1 MKYIK
6 TFENNDDK
14 IETYYKRK
22 YVINNDFTDL
32 YDAINDI
39 DKYIKDYEIYYKN
52 DENGYFF
59 IIYAFIKKCEYTNSR
74 QLFNMNFLRDYTI
87 NSKTNTSD
95 VELVK
100 YYIENTDYTHII
112 DKTNIEIEVAANKFN
127 I

>member
-1 MKYIK
+1 
-6 TFENNDDK
+6 
-14 IETYYKRK
+14 
-22 YVINNDFTDL
+22 
-32 YDAINDI
+32 
-39 DKYIKDYEIYYKN
+39 
-52 DENGYFF
+52 
-59 IIYAFIKKCEYTNSR
+59 
-74 QLFNMNFLRDYTI
+74 MNFLRDYTI

>member
-52 DENGYFF
+52 DENGYF
-59 IIYAFIKKCEYTNSR
+59 
-74 QLFNMNFLRDYTI
+74 L
-87 NSKTNTSD
+87 
-95 VELVK
+95 
-100 YYIENTDYTHII
+100 
-112 DKTNIEIEVAANKFN
+112 
-127 I
+127 